1 MRSVRVVI
9 FPEWVTMREKL
20 KQSAPVAVILVLASI
35 GIIGYSTE
43 KKSAPLRVWFK
54 TTGGDV
60 VYPHQSHVADYG
72 LENCQDCHHNI
83 VPPSPPDD
91 WKCRT
96 CHRAGTDLDNLC
108 EDRAPHQQCIGA
120 KCIDCHKEMG
130 RDEKE
135 CSLCHRQ

>member
-1 MRSVRVVI
+1 
-9 FPEWVTMREKL
+9 MREKL
-20 KQSAPVAVILVLASI
+20 ITSIPMALIVILGSI

-43 KKSAPLRVWFK
+43 KSSAPIRVWFK
-54 TTGGDV
+54 TKGGDV
-60 VYPHQSHVADYG
+60 IYPHKTHVTDYG

-83 VPPSPPDD
+83 EPASAPDD

-96 CHRAGTDLDNLC
+96 CHRAGSDYQNLC
-108 EDRAPHQQCIGA
+108 EDRAPHQQCVGA
-120 KCIDCHKEMG
+120 KCVECHTEMG